1 MKRLKWCQ
9 RLSSS
14 SSGVKSHDVGV
25 NVSRVGSSSESVR
38 LSSSSFWG
46 KLTWS
51 SGVPGGRR
59 RRIERRLVAEE
70 GTYSKKTW
78 LQKRRRHRGNTR
90 SVTHTHTEYY
100 YFYFAQ
106 FEAAILKQILEN
118 QREAQVQTLL
128 ATTLCR
134 RAPVLGPAAVQI
146 LHNLFLVSPNYY
158 YYYYYS
164 MAINLH
170 FVS

>member
-1 MKRLKWCQ
+1 MFREWL
-9 RLSSS
+9 
-14 SSGVKSHDVGV
+14 G
-25 NVSRVGSSSESVR
+25 SVR
-38 LSSSSFWG
+38 LSSSSSLG
-46 KLTWS
+46 DIGSSS
-51 SGVPGGRR
+51 SGVLGVSGVVEDRKKTGSRR
-59 RRIERRLVAEE
+59 RNVLKEDLVAEE
-70 GTYSKKTW
+70 TKTSGE
-78 LQKRRRHRGNTR
+78 HEIGN
-90 SVTHTHTEYY
+90 THTHTEYY

-158 YYYYYS
+158 YYYYS